1 MTLFIRRSKVSRS
14 GQYGLAAAALLGGIL
29 VAGPG
34 QAVAA
39 GAPAAGGASAVSRGS
54 LSYVGQ
60 STPAA
65 AIAPSTQQAARTR
78 GALPLASPGGRS
90 RAVTAGAP
98 GAANSR
104 TSAATGLLANFDGV
118 NAIQSQRVS
127 GFDTEPP
134 DEGLGASTKFVANF
148 VNVAGAIYSPSGKL
162 LKGPFYLNTFFHE
175 TAAAFTSDP
184 RVFFDPQ
191 SQTWFATMLEITLDA
206 KNDVTESHVDV
217 AVSKTADPT
226 GNWRIFRINTEDLN
240 HSGCPCLPDYPILG
254 VDASNVYVSTNE
266 FTSNQQHFNGAQLY
280 AISKSQLTS
289 GAANPNVVDF
299 QNLKIAGGPAF
310 HVQPANTYGSAPA
323 EFLMSSL
330 DPNGTAD
337 HRLGVWALTNPGR
350 VTSGGTPTLKARVIN
365 SEQYTFPP
373 NAQTPPGR
381 CTGSLCS
388 KGGDPTTGVLAT
400 DFDAM
405 QEVQYINGE
414 LVGALNTGVNIAG
427 DSAQRSGVAWF
438 VVHPAVSGS
447 AVAAS
452 THVARQGYLSQ
463 SGEYLL
469 YPHIN
474 MSPDGGM
481 ALVFGLGGPGTFPS
495 AAYSTAAP
503 GGSFTSIQ
511 IASAGTGPDRAFG
524 ATKAFGGV
532 GRWGDYSN
540 GEIIPGTQ
548 KVWLATQYI
557 HNRGDGNENW
567 GDRIFE
573 VTAP

>member
-1 MTLFIRRSKVSRS
+1 MTMLARGLKVSRPV
-14 GQYGLAAAALLGGIL
+14 GYGLATATLFGGLLVVGSSH
-29 VAGPG
+29 
-34 QAVAA
+34 AVAA
-39 GAPAAGGASAVSRGS
+39 GAPSAGGASAVSHGS

-60 STPAA
+60 SRPAA
-65 AIAPSTQQAARTR
+65 VNASSTRQPRSRRVPLLPTARQSQAA
-78 GALPLASPGGRS
+78 A
-90 RAVTAGAP
+90 AGTPSAP
-98 GAANSR
+98 NSR
-104 TSAATGLLANFDGV
+104 TSAATGLLANFAGV
-118 NAIQSQRVS
+118 NAIQNKKVA
-127 GFDTEPP
+127 GFDLEPP
-134 DEGLGASTKFVANF
+134 DEGMGASTQFVANF
-148 VNVAGAIYSPSGKL
+148 VNLAGAIYSPSGKL

-175 TAAAFTSDP
+175 TPTAFTSDP

-191 SQTWFATMLEITLDA
+191 SQRWFATILEITFDA
-206 KNDVTESHVDV
+206 KFNVSESHVDV
-217 AVSKTADPT
+217 AASKSADPR
-226 GNWRIFRINTEDLN
+226 GNWRIFRINTDNLN
-240 HSGCPCLPDYPILG
+240 HNGCPCLPDYPILG

-289 GAANPNVVDF
+289 GAAHPRVVNF
-299 QNLKIAGGPAF
+299 QNLTIAGNPAL

-330 DPNGTAD
+330 DPNGTSD

-350 VTSGGTPTLKARVIN
+350 VTTGGTPTLTARVIN
-365 SEQYTFPP
+365 SEHYSFPP
-373 NAQTPPGR
+373 NAQTPIGR
-381 CTGSLCS
+381 CTGDNCS
-388 KGGDPTTGVLAT
+388 KGGDPTTGKLAT

-405 QEVQYINGE
+405 EEVQYINGE
-414 LVGALNTGVNIAG
+414 LVGALNTGVKIPG
-427 DSAQRSGVAWF
+427 DTARRSGVAWF

-447 AVAAS
+447 AVAVS

-463 SGEYLL
+463 SGKYLL

-481 ALVFGLGGPGTFPS
+481 ALVFGITSHGTFPS

-503 GGSFTSIQ
+503 GGSFTSIH
-511 IASAGTGPDRAFG
+511 IAAAGTGPDNGFG

-557 HNRGDGNENW
+557 PNRGDGNENW

-573 VTAP
+573 ITTP